1 MSLQGKSTTGKDAPG
16 LGMLDHSADQEH
28 LLREHAEQ
36 LGVTVEE
43 LAIALE
49 QLALQA
55 EVVLHRLRREPTH

>member
-1 MSLQGKSTTGKDAPG
+1 MSIDAKPAIGKNGAR
-16 LGMLDHSADQEH
+16 LGVLEDSADQEY

-49 QLALQA
+49 QLALQT
-55 EVVLHRLRREPTH
+55 EVVLHRLRGLPTH

>member
-1 MSLQGKSTTGKDAPG
+1 MSDRGKSPTDPEDAG
-16 LGMLDHSADQEH
+16 LGVLDGSADQQH

-36 LGVTVEE
+36 LGVTIEE

-55 EVVLHRLRREPTH
+55 EVVLHRLRGSPTH